1 MTWVSLHYPPPA
13 PASLL
18 TVDFAG
24 KEAYTKAMRVI
35 HGKVVQGAVV
45 LEGATLEDGAKVTV
59 LVREGEETF
68 ELKPDEEAR
77 LLEAIGDAD
86 RGDLVD
92 AKEVLRR
99 LERKG

>member
-1 MTWVSLHYPPPA
+1 M
-13 PASLL
+13 
-18 TVDFAG
+18 
-24 KEAYTKAMRVI
+24 I
-35 HGKVVQGAVV
+35 NGKVVRGSVV
-45 LEGATLEDGAKVTV
+45 LEGATLEEGAKVTV

-68 ELKPDEEAR
+68 ELPYDEEAR

-92 AKEVLRR
+92 AEDVLRR